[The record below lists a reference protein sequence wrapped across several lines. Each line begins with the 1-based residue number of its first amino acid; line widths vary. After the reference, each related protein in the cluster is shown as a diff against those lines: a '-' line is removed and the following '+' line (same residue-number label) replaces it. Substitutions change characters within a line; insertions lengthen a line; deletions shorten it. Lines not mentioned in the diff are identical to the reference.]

1 MLPID
6 EILVRPMLHYNQTPL
21 WFTALQV
28 MLSHLED
35 ENVDENRL
43 FKTAEQLRGRVSN
56 EQVTNMLA
64 AAERAAYVLEL
75 ETPGSDKCPS

>member
-1 MLPID
+1 
-6 EILVRPMLHYNQTPL
+6 
-21 WFTALQV
+21 

-43 FKTAEQLRGRVSN
+43 FKTAEQLRGRISN
-56 EQVTNMLA
+56 EQVANMLA
-64 AAERAAYVLEL
+64 AAERAAYVLQL